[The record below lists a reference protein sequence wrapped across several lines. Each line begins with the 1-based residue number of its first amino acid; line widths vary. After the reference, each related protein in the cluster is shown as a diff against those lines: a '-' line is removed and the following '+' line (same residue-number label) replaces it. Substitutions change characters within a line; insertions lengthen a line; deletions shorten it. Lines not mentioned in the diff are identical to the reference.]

1 MSLSVFDRS
10 LHENKYSSVHVTG
23 KEKIFELEIANLLY
37 EEIQMLLHNSEMFE
51 EQYKVVIKYY
61 ERLTAGVTA

>member
-10 LHENKYSSVHVTG
+10 LHESRYSSIQWTR
-23 KEKIFELEIANLLY
+23 KEKISELEIANLLC

-51 EQYKVVIKYY
+51 EQYKGVIKYY
-61 ERLTAGVTA
+61 ERLIVGVAA

>member
-10 LHENKYSSVHVTG
+10 LPESRYSSIQWTR
-23 KEKIFELEIANLLY
+23 KEKNSELEIANLLC

-51 EQYKVVIKYY
+51 EQYKGVIKYY